1 MAYTHNAGG
10 GMGDLIKY
18 GLLAVAGYFIYQKFF
33 TGTATPA
40 IATPTPAAPAAPA
53 TPAAPTSAFN
63 TLDAIYSRMVAAATA
78 DKAPATMTADQ
89 WNVYLKLSSNVSSPP
104 DPPTVFPNQDR
115 ATLMS
120 SAQYW
125 AGMSQYLA
133 TTMGMSGLGSFGG
146 LGFAMC
152 GVRL

>member
-1 MAYTHNAGG
+1 MAYRHNAGS

-33 TGTATPA
+33 TGAATPA
-40 IATPTPAAPAAPA
+40 AATPTPAAPAASA
-53 TPAAPTSAFN
+53 TPAAPTSSFN

-78 DKAPATMTADQ
+78 DKAASSMTADQ
-89 WNVYLKLSSNVSSPP
+89 WNLYLKLSSNVASPP

-115 ATLMS
+115 GTLMT

-133 TTMGMSGLGSFGG
+133 ANMGMTGLGFYGG
-146 LGFAMC
+146 LGAF
-152 GVRL
+152 VRRARH